1 MNARMRSPAKFMFD
15 NDFAVAERGKS
26 VALAEHA
33 AKLAEVEAA
42 GYCNGF
48 AAAKAEAEQRAA
60 AALER
65 IALGL
70 AELNRGLSAV
80 ATRLESEAVEVAVAV
95 ARKLAPELIA
105 REPLAELAALAANC
119 FRQLVVAPHVA
130 VRVNEGLHERARDE
144 LDGIARAA
152 GFEGRLV
159 VMAEPDIA
167 PGDCRIEWADG
178 GVKRDLAAIEAAIAE
193 AVARYVA
200 AQRGEAYMPEISW
213 SVER

>member
-1 MNARMRSPAKFMFD
+1 M
-15 NDFAVAERGKS
+15 
-26 VALAEHA
+26 
-33 AKLAEVEAA
+33 
-42 GYCNGF
+42 
-48 AAAKAEAEQRAA
+48 
-60 AALER
+60 
-65 IALGL
+65 
-70 AELNRGLSAV
+70 
-80 ATRLESEAVEVAVAV
+80 
-95 ARKLAPELIA
+95 
-105 REPLAELAALAANC
+105 
-119 FRQLVVAPHVA
+119 A